1 MIKIYEMGK
10 IKDEEIFARFE
21 PTSSVEDIVKD
32 IIAHVREKGDEA
44 LREYSSK
51 FDHVELSDFL
61 VGEDE
66 VEAALKK
73 VEPEFIKVLEE
84 AAENIS
90 AFHSKQVRNSFIMAD
105 KPGVILGQRVIPLEK
120 VGLYVP
126 GGTAAYPST
135 VLMDSIPAK
144 IAGVEEIVMVTPPNK
159 EGSVNPYILAAAH
172 VAGVGRI
179 FKIGGAQAV
188 AALAYGTESIPRV
201 DKIVG
206 PGNAFVAEAKKHRML
221 NIENEKKGNK

>member
-1 MIKIYEMGK
+1 MIRIFEMGK
-10 IKDEEIFARFE
+10 IRDEEIFARFE

-32 IIAHVREKGDEA
+32 IIARVRAEGDAA
-44 LREYSSK
+44 LRAYSAE
-51 FDHVELSDFL
+51 FDHVDLQDFL
-61 VGEDE
+61 VSEAE
-66 VEAALKK
+66 MQAALEK
-73 VEPEFIKVLEE
+73 VEPEFIAVLEE
-84 AAENIS
+84 AAANIR

-159 EGSVNPYILAAAH
+159 EGSVNP
-172 VAGVGRI
+172 
-179 FKIGGAQAV
+179 
-188 AALAYGTESIPRV
+188 
-201 DKIVG
+201 
-206 PGNAFVAEAKKHRML
+206 
-221 NIENEKKGNK
+221 